1 MVKAVVLVKAPLA
14 TTAARVKRTKGVKDA
29 FEVMG
34 RFDCVALVD
43 VEDMSALKK
52 AVFKIQ
58 RTRGVSRTESM
69 VELS

>member
-1 MVKAVVLVKAPLA
+1 MLVRAPSA
-14 TTAARVKRTKGVKDA
+14 ITASQVRQVAGVKDA

-34 RFDCVALVD
+34 RFDCVALLD

-58 RTRGVSRTESM
+58 RVKGVGRTESLLE
-69 VELS
+69 VA